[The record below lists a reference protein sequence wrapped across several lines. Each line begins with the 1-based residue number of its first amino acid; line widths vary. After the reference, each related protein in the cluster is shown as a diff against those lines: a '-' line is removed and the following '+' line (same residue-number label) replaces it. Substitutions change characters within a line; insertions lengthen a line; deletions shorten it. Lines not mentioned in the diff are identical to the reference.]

1 MSGDVSP
8 ELFSSPR
15 EWMAD
20 EGGKMAKK
28 VARKVSELKLAEIVK
43 NFRDYK
49 LRKEDDVKLHFYAEI
64 MKPLVQALNPNGVN
78 DYCSENALRAGGRTD
93 ATFQTISFEFKKDDY
108 FRTRRGIDEALR
120 GRDENDHGLFD
131 YIINNAGI
139 EHGDSADVVER
150 KIAEGVGVGFDG
162 KRFVFA
168 RFVRSAIE
176 PDLIARKSS
185 VKLPIGVHMRFV
197 HEVKDLE
204 KGLRKLALLVR
215 QQDKI
220 SLTKQN
226 VLNLVNPKNEFV
238 RESIVQIYERLTWY
252 LKTPNCGSRVRTL
265 YKEWDR
271 VFGIMYGNDAQATDF
286 TEVSSAIRELYGID
300 EKTLVDS
307 KVYLFSLQTFFNM
320 FLKLLIYTFLS
331 QLVDPG
337 FSARQHM
344 TKADIDSLFDG
355 NGDKRTQVIA
365 NFFETHF
372 LEWFTFTSDHFE
384 EDIVNG
390 LLERIDLFD
399 LTSFVL
405 KPENVQDILQ
415 EVYMELIPKKM
426 RHLMGEYFSPDWI
439 VEHALDM
446 VGFTGDTAK
455 SLIDPTA
462 GSGPFLT
469 QALKRVILKR
479 GGQINDKDLD
489 DITHHIVGFD
499 INPISVVAAKANYI
513 LILLSAYCASGLK
526 IQAPINI
533 PVFIADSI
541 LAPVVYTEENG
552 SYLRLKTSVGDL
564 ELPKFADFRK
574 GNEFLTLL
582 SKEIDKQK
590 PRKELFI
597 KLILGKKLITR
608 SEVDL
613 VTTLFDRL
621 YVLHR
626 SGQDSFWPIILR
638 NSYAPI
644 MIGEKFDFVVGNPPW
659 IAWKSMSKSYR
670 EGTLKIWQSY
680 GIFEKN
686 AYDKKTTHD
695 DFGMAVTYV
704 AVDQYLKV
712 GGSMVF
718 LLPATFLKSTK
729 GGEGFRK
736 FEIIRNGQNIPFSV
750 REVHDFTD
758 VKLFTIPTSAIKFYK
773 GERMTYPMPHYRKYV
788 QKGGKRQIDTHRNW
802 EQVSPLFGLEE
813 YAAQPV
819 DSEDLQSAWLTLK
832 DMAFASKVLDRSV
845 VRYYQ
850 GRKGIEPAGAK
861 GVYIL
866 REPVR
871 IDGGLLRIENDISR
885 QRRMDVVAKG
895 VNVGNVE
902 ETHIYPMLGGRN
914 ISKWKVRS
922 CEFMIVP
929 HTAKYKY
936 GIPEEE
942 LAEQCPETFMWL
954 DFYHDK
960 LLETRIVNG
969 KFFNKETNPFY
980 RLDNVGPYTF
990 APYKVLWKEQ
1000 SGKMAAVVVGEYL
1013 QSVPNANTTLFST
1026 NKTIVVD
1033 SKVLMLGLD
1042 DAEEAYYVCGVI
1054 NSRSVAKVID
1064 GYAIGTNRGVDVLEY
1079 VAVPRY
1085 DATSSLHGEIAD
1097 LSRDIH
1103 ELAKRGDDYTA
1114 KECELDKKIVSLFS

>member
-1 MSGDVSP
+1 M
-8 ELFSSPR
+8 
-15 EWMAD
+15 
-20 EGGKMAKK
+20 
-28 VARKVSELKLAEIVK
+28 
-43 NFRDYK
+43 
-49 LRKEDDVKLHFYAEI
+49 
-64 MKPLVQALNPNGVN
+64 
-78 DYCSENALRAGGRTD
+78 
-93 ATFQTISFEFKKDDY
+93 
-108 FRTRRGIDEALR
+108 
-120 GRDENDHGLFD
+120 FD

-139 EHGDSADVVER
+139 DSGDAVDAAER

-168 RFVRSAIE
+168 RFVRSANE
-176 PDLIARKSS
+176 PDLVARKSS
-185 VKLPIGVHMRFV
+185 VVLPTGMHMRFV

-204 KGLRKLALLVR
+204 DGLRKLTLLVR
-215 QQDKI
+215 QRDKI

-238 RESIVQIYERLTWY
+238 RESIIQIYERLTWY
-252 LKTPNCGSRVRTL
+252 LKTPNFGSRVRTL

-271 VFGIMYGNDAQATDF
+271 VFGVMYGNDEQATDF
-286 TEVSSAIRELYGID
+286 TEVSSAIRELYGMD
-300 EKTLVDS
+300 EETLIDS

-320 FLKLLIYTFLS
+320 FLKLLIYAFLS

-384 EDIVNG
+384 EAIVNG
-390 LLERIDLFD
+390 LLEKIGLFD

-415 EVYMELIPKKM
+415 EVYMELIPKEM

-446 VGFTGDTAK
+446 AGFTGDTSK
-455 SLIDPTA
+455 SLMDPTA

-469 QALKRVILKR
+469 QALKRIILKK
-479 GGQINDKDLD
+479 GGQIDEKDLD

-513 LILLSAYCASGLK
+513 LILLSAYYASGVKK
-526 IQAPINI
+526 ILTPINI

-552 SYLRLKTSVGDL
+552 SSLRLKTSVGDL
-564 ELPKFADFRK
+564 VLPKFADFRK

-590 PRKELFI
+590 PRKELFV
-597 KLILGKKLITR
+597 KLILGKKLIRR

-644 MIGEKFDFVVGNPPW
+644 MIGEKFDYVVGNPPW

-704 AVDQYLKV
+704 AVDQYLKIH
-712 GGSMVF
+712 GTMVF

-736 FEIIRNGQNIPFSV
+736 FEIVRNGQNIPFSV

-758 VKLFTIPTSAIKFYK
+758 VKLFTIATSVIKFYK
-773 GERMTYPMPHYRKYV
+773 GERMSYPMSHYRKYV
-788 QKGGKRQIDTHRNW
+788 QKGGKKQIDTHQNW
-802 EQVSPLFGLEE
+802 DQVYPLLGFEDYE
-813 YAAQPV
+813 AQPV
-819 DSEDLQSAWLTLK
+819 DSGDLQSAWLTLK
-832 DMAFASKVLDRSV
+832 GMAFASKVLDRSV

-871 IDGGLLRIENDISR
+871 VGNGLLRIENDISR

-902 ETHIYPMLGGRN
+902 EAHVYPMLGGRN

-929 HTAKYKY
+929 HTAKFKY

-942 LAEQCPETFMWL
+942 LAEQYPETFTWL

-969 KFFNKETNPFY
+969 KFFNRETNPFY

-1000 SGKMAAVVVGEYL
+1000 SGKMAAVVVGGYL
-1013 QSVPNANTTLFST
+1013 ESIPDAKKTLFSAD
-1026 NKTIVVD
+1026 KTVVVD

-1042 DAEEAYYVCGVI
+1042 SAEEAYYVCGVI
-1054 NSRSVAKVID
+1054 NSRSVANVID
-1064 GYAIGTNRGVDVLEY
+1064 GYAIGTNRGVDVLKY

-1085 DATSSLHGEIAD
+1085 DATISLHKEIAV

-1103 ELAKRGDDYTA
+1103 ALARRGEDYED
-1114 KECELDKKIVSLFS
+1114 KESLLDEKIVRLFL